1 MLEHKFKLLIVLQTL
16 LVYPAGTQGLSK
28 LGVAT
33 VVELRG
39 QCKLKAPSCNR
50 LTTSTLLLVEFVYI
64 SQLKL
69 TPKTRGGVVW
79 SCVCVCVCV
88 CVCLLYSMPSMVWK
102 SWRVACPQLAVDL
115 TMQASEIYM

>member
-28 LGVAT
+28 LGVAV

-39 QCKLKAPSCNR
+39 QCKLKASSRNR

-69 TPKTRGGVVW
+69 TPKTRAV
-79 SCVCVCVCV
+79 VCVCVFCTV
-88 CVCLLYSMPSMVWK
+88 YHQWF
-102 SWRVACPQLAVDL
+102 
-115 TMQASEIYM
+115 

>member
-1 MLEHKFKLLIVLQTL
+1 MSMLEHKFKLLIVQQTL

-33 VVELRG
+33 VVELRD
-39 QCKLKAPSCNR
+39 QCKLKAPSRNR

-69 TPKTRGGVVW
+69 TPKTRAV
-79 SCVCVCVCV
+79 VCVCVCV
-88 CVCLLYSMPSMVWK
+88 CACVCLLYSIPSMV
-102 SWRVACPQLAVDL
+102 
-115 TMQASEIYM
+115 